1 MFSANNL
8 HLGVQLPVIE
18 IKVENKKKKNKC
30 SAADYESLKKTRQF
44 KNKESVL
51 QNIFLKK
58 KNKNR
63 IPCCLFF
70 NTLTPDLNCF
80 SIAVQILINPQV
92 FINES
97 NRLLI
102 HPPASLFSNISYKLD
117 YQPSFNGRAGRS
129 SPLSRQ
135 SVRHFTTAAASNSC
149 RSSLLD

>member
-30 SAADYESLKKTRQF
+30 SAADYESLKK
-44 KNKESVL
+44 NKIV
-51 QNIFLKK
+51 QKQRICAAKHIFEKK
-58 KNKNR
+58 TKNR

-117 YQPSFNGRAGRS
+117 Y
-129 SPLSRQ
+129 
-135 SVRHFTTAAASNSC
+135 
-149 RSSLLD
+149 

>member
-1 MFSANNL
+1 MLFML

-30 SAADYESLKKTRQF
+30 SAADYESLKKTT
-44 KNKESVL
+44 NKESVL

-58 KNKNR
+58 TKNR

-80 SIAVQILINPQV
+80 SITVQILINPQV

-97 NRLLI
+97 SRLLI

-117 YQPSFNGRAGRS
+117 Y
-129 SPLSRQ
+129 
-135 SVRHFTTAAASNSC
+135 
-149 RSSLLD
+149 